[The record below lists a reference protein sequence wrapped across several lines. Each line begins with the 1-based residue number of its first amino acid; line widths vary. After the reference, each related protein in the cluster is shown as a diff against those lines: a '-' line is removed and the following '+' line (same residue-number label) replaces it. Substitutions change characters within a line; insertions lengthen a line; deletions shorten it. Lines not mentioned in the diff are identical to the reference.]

1 MQYINLDE
9 IHSNM
14 EQIHFL
20 VAELNSKLTEFQTIS
35 EQERTQKINALSNT
49 FKALSAIASI
59 CETTLLK
66 QGGINV
72 YPCNG
77 YSQTLLVR
85 AFSRL
90 FIH

>member
-1 MQYINLDE
+1 MQSINLDE

-72 YPCNG
+72 
-77 YSQTLLVR
+77 
-85 AFSRL
+85 
-90 FIH
+90 

>member
-1 MQYINLDE
+1 MQSINLDE
-9 IHSNM
+9 IHSNI

-20 VAELNSKLTEFQTIS
+20 VAELNSKLAEFQTIS

-59 CETTLLK
+59 CEMTLLK

-72 YPCNG
+72 
-77 YSQTLLVR
+77 
-85 AFSRL
+85 
-90 FIH
+90 